1 MKRLAVILVI
11 LLAIAGFVGWAIA
24 QDAGYVLISYDRFRY
39 ESSFWI
45 FFGLVA
51 CLWLIAMAVHWV
63 LGLLYAS
70 GTLVNPWS
78 RRHRERRVSKAS
90 RSGLRELA
98 EGQWS
103 QALTHLR
110 TAAEHDRHPLVHY
123 LGAARAANELGE
135 YEQSDE
141 LLRKA
146 RERDPASGL
155 AIGLTQAQLQIARGQ
170 YDEARASLTTLHGE
184 HPRHPYV
191 LTLLQ
196 QLYVQLK
203 DWPALCRLLPELRKH
218 RVLPPARLSE
228 LEVLAWTAALEQSAS
243 APSTSQEEAQQ
254 ALNQSW
260 QTVPSG
266 LRNEPLLVRAY
277 ADGLK
282 HLGAEAKAEELLYA
296 ALKRQFDDR
305 LVERYG
311 RIQGREP
318 VRQLA
323 NAEGWLK
330 ARPENAELLLA
341 LGRLSMRNALWGKA
355 RDYLEA
361 SLRFEHRAETCAEL
375 ARLLAQLGDNERS
388 NRLFQEGLGLL
399 NRPQTGQLPV
409 VSPAGGQLAP

>member
-1 MKRLAVILVI
+1 MKRFAFALI
-11 LLAIAGFVGWAIA
+11 LLIAIVGFLGWAIA
-24 QDAGYVLISYDRFRY
+24 QDSGYVLISYDRFRY

-45 FFGLVA
+45 FLGLIA
-51 CLWLIAMAVHWV
+51 CLWLLAMVVHWV
-63 LGLLYAS
+63 LGLLHTS
-70 GTLVNPWS
+70 GALVNPWS

-103 QALTHLR
+103 PALGHLR
-110 TAAEHDRHPLVHY
+110 SAAEHDHHPLVHY

-135 YEQSDE
+135 HEQSDE

-146 RERDPASGL
+146 REREPESGL
-155 AIGLTQAQLQIARGQ
+155 AVGLTQAQLQIARGQ
-170 YDEARASLTTLHGE
+170 YGEARETLNALHSDN
-184 HPRHPYV
+184 PRHPYV

-196 QLYVQLK
+196 QLYVQLE
-203 DWPALCRLLPELRKH
+203 DWSALCRLLPELRKH
-218 RVLPPARLSE
+218 RVLPAARLSE
-228 LEVLAWTAALEQSAS
+228 LELLAWTAAIEQAGQPP
-243 APSTSQEEAQQ
+243 APGSEDALQ
-254 ALNQSW
+254 ALNQEW

-277 ADGLK
+277 ADGLSR
-282 HLGAEAKAEELLYA
+282 LGADAKAEEVLYA
-296 ALKRQFDDR
+296 ALKRQFDNR

-311 RIQGREP
+311 RVRGQEP
-318 VRQLA
+318 GRQLA

-330 ARPENAELLLA
+330 ANPENAELLLA
-341 LGRLSMRNALWGKA
+341 LGRISMRNALWGKA

-361 SLRFEHRAETCAEL
+361 SLRFEHRPETCAEL

-399 NRPQTGQLPV
+399 DGPQVAPAPV
-409 VSPAGGQLAP
+409 ATSSQ